1 MYTLY
6 QITNVLNGKRY
17 IGITKLAVKQRWK
30 QHVTNSLNPKYP
42 LHLAIAKY
50 GAVNFNVTSL
60 NESTDRKYIGQ
71 LEEHTI
77 QHLETHISKNG
88 YNVAKGGFGGDL
100 GSDANTKRRQTRDN
114 LSDGQ
119 KLAWSKNLSKAR
131 LGKEHSPETKSK
143 MSTQQKDSG
152 GYGPANHSADTKTK
166 ISLGNIGKIRSE
178 LARHHYSNSAKIRG
192 TGPQLQGKKVS
203 CLCCQ
208 RDWDIGNFTQHIRKN
223 KNVI

>member
-100 GSDANTKRRQTRDN
+100 GSDANTKRRKTRDN
-114 LSDGQ
+114 LSEEQ
-119 KLAWSKNLSKAR
+119 KEFLAEL
-131 LGKEHSPETKSK
+131 
-143 MSTQQKDSG
+143 KD
-152 GYGPANHSADTKTK
+152 NE
-166 ISLGNIGKIRSE
+166 IFN
-178 LARHHYSNSAKIRG
+178 
-192 TGPQLQGKKVS
+192 
-203 CLCCQ
+203 
-208 RDWDIGNFTQHIRKN
+208 
-223 KNVI
+223 